1 MNIIKNH
8 MLAFVAATSLLA
20 TTSLSWADN
29 RAGEI
34 VITDL
39 QSEKEFFDAMPVTG
53 KVKTFFG
60 DFDMEHSV
68 PTEETTERIYELIN
82 HQRAAQLYLW
92 SLPIVAS
99 ERLIQGY
106 FEHYDGYEYNTFVR
120 IESFNERRGYL
131 TANETTNYALGPFNT
146 NGAAVVLEVPP
157 GVVIGMIDDV
167 WQESP
172 SDIGIFGPNKGR
184 GGTHVIIGP
193 NTPQHMQPDP
203 HELGD
208 DFNIVNIN
216 TNRGIVLARVSGGT
230 IEETLKTWDKMRMYN
245 YGSEP
250 TIRVIGGE
258 DKSTQSIQPRGM
270 AYWKLL
276 HAAINN
282 EVVAERDRLFMYW
295 LRTLGIERG
304 KPFEPN
310 EKQTRALLDG
320 VKVGEMMA
328 KSFVFSERLDGVLRE
343 YDWRYVLGG
352 EWGDGIKFNQS
363 MRDYDIF
370 DPRARYTYEAMTT
383 SPSMTVPRP
392 GGAQGYVAKFED
404 SDGERLKGEE
414 RYVMEF
420 DSQPPQEM
428 FWSLTIYDPDTRVL
442 LDNRDLEDGSDV
454 TVDSMNNKPKLNA
467 DGSFVVMLGPD
478 AAPEGW
484 ASNYVRTLPGRGW
497 FPYIRAYGAK
507 KEFFDGTYQ
516 LPNIHRVENF
526 DKWIK

>member
-1 MNIIKNH
+1 MKTKLVA
-8 MLAFVAATSLLA
+8 LALAGSTFLTNGAAA
-20 TTSLSWADN
+20 E
-29 RAGEI
+29 EI
-34 VITDL
+34 RVPGL
-39 QSEKEFFDAMPVTG
+39 QTEQEFFDAMPVTG
-53 KVKTFFG
+53 TVSTFFG
-60 DFDMEHSV
+60 DFEMEHSV
-68 PTEETTERIYELIN
+68 PTEESVERIYELID

-92 SLPIVAS
+92 ALPIVAH
-99 ERLIQGY
+99 EQLIQGY
-106 FEHYDGYEYNTFVR
+106 FANFEGYDYNTFVR
-120 IESFNERRGYL
+120 VESFNERRGYL
-131 TANETTNYALGPFNT
+131 TANETTNYALGTFNT
-146 NGAAVVLEVPP
+146 DGAAVVLEVPP
-157 GVVIGMIDDV
+157 GVIIGMIDDM

-172 SDIGIFGPNKGR
+172 SDIGIFGPNAGR

-203 HELGD
+203 SKLGD
-208 DFNIVNIN
+208 DFNVVNVN
-216 TNRGIVLARVSGGT
+216 TNRGVIVARVSGGT
-230 IEETLKTWDKMRMYN
+230 IEETLETWAKMRMYN

-250 TIRVIGGE
+250 AINVIGGE
-258 DKSTQSIQPRGM
+258 DLMTQTIQPRGM

-295 LRTLGIERG
+295 LRSLGIERG
-304 KPFEPN
+304 KPFEPD
-310 EKQTRALLDG
+310 ERQTAALLDG
-320 VKVGEMMA
+320 AKVGEMMA

-352 EWGDGIKFNQS
+352 EWGDGIKYNQS
-363 MRDYDIF
+363 MRDFDIF

-404 SDGERLKGEE
+404 SDGNRLKGEE

-420 DSQPPQEM
+420 DSQPPQSM
-428 FWSLTIYDPDTRVL
+428 FWSLTIYDPDTRAL
-442 LDNRDLEDGSDV
+442 LNNRGLEDGSDV
-454 TVDSMNNKPKLNA
+454 TVDSIDHKPILND

-484 ASNYVRTLPGRGW
+484 ASNYVRTIPGRGW
-497 FPYIRAYGAK
+497 FPYIRAYGAER
-507 KEFFDGTYQ
+507 EFFDGTYQ

-526 DKWIK
+526 NEYVK